1 MVDVKKIKSIDLA
14 PFTIMSSSIHAILAF
29 IAAIL
34 MLILFGIVAALI
46 PGLGVI
52 SAFITWAGVALV
64 IIYPIS
70 SFFISIASAFFSVW
84 LYNMLEPRVG
94 GIQLRLEGNE
104 VQEIPIV
111 PFALILS
118 CIGAVWAFIIGLFL
132 AAVIAPFTALISSSI
147 PIIAGLIANSTNATN
162 ITNMTALPTG
172 AAVSAGGVVL
182 SVILIIGMP
191 IAVFILGFISAAL
204 AAIFYNFLA
213 TRVAK
218 VQLEFAA
225 VTETVHELKS
235 IPVVPAALSLSV
247 VFAVFGFI
255 QGLGQLFSNG
265 GILGLIGNTIG
276 MFIEGLIVVALV
288 AIFYNFLA
296 PRIGGVKLDLE

>member
-1 MVDVKKIKSIDLA
+1 MADVKKIKSVDIT
-14 PFTIMSSSIHAILAF
+14 PFTVMSSSIHAILAF

-34 MLILFGIVAALI
+34 MLIAFGIVAALI

-52 SAFITWAGVALV
+52 SAVITWVGVALV

-70 SFFISIASAFFSVW
+70 TFFISIVSTFFSVW

-94 GIQLRLEGNE
+94 GIKLGLEGNE
-104 VQEIPIV
+104 VQEIPV
-111 PFALILS
+111 VSFALILS
-118 CIGAVWAFIIGLFL
+118 CIGAIWAFIIGLFL
-132 AAVIAPFTALISSSI
+132 AAVIAPFTALISNSI
-147 PIIAGLIANSTNATN
+147 PVIAGLIANSTNVTNATN
-162 ITNMTALPTG
+162 MAALPTG

-213 TRVAK
+213 TKVAK

-235 IPVVPAALSLSV
+235 IPVVPAALSLAV
-247 VFAVFGFI
+247 VFGVFGFL
-255 QGLGQLFSNG
+255 QGLGRLFSD
-265 GILGLIGNTIG
+265 GILGLIGSTIG
-276 MFIEGLIVVALV
+276 MFIEGFIVVALV

>member
-1 MVDVKKIKSIDLA
+1 MADVKKIKSIDLA

-29 IAAIL
+29 ITAIL

-204 AAIFYNFLA
+204 AAIFYNYLA
-213 TRVAK
+213 TKVAK